1 VTTPIHAFNL
11 TLRIRS
17 NHYDEPSDRTTIV
30 ARAHEA
36 ESDTTIEGETLPGIQ
51 LEITPPPPQTE
62 QDPQNPHA
70 HPQTPATLQGA
81 ELVLRYRG
89 RVELT
94 PSNSRVYVAGRIQ
107 YPFT

>member
-17 NHYDEPSDRTTIV
+17 NHYDEPSDRTTII

-62 QDPQNPHA
+62 
-70 HPQTPATLQGA
+70 TLQGA